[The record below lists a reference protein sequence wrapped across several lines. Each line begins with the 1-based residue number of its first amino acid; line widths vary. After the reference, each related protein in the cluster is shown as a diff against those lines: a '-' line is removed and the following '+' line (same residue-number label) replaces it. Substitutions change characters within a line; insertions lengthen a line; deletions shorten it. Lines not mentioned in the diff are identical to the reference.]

1 MVKPSQT
8 GRTHT
13 RTSLTYKG
21 HMFAFFL
28 TRKWASFSFEHR
40 KKKGQTDAEAESYL
54 AVRRQ
59 FVPLLTQIRIPHWE
73 NFGLEMLTR
82 CTCLF
87 FLTICLWT
95 FDFSANSWIPLR
107 LNIFSLDLVC
117 RSKVFL
123 SGREMQNKQRPRLK
137 SLILKL
143 LFKIDVHVVSQHAKS
158 CCFFFLL
165 ESQSRHKPLHLK
177 CLSSVIISGKK
188 KNTNTHRNTVI
199 LIYFSLSRWTND
211 QGILHLPVVCW

>member
-158 CCFFFLL
+158 CCFFFFYWSHNLDTNLYIWNVFQVLSFL
-165 ESQSRHKPLHLK
+165 E
-177 CLSSVIISGKK
+177 KK
-188 KNTNTHRNTVI
+188 KTPTPTETLWSSYI
-199 LIYFSLSRWTND
+199 FL
-211 QGILHLPVVCW
+211 